1 MNTTVQTLRT
11 GCGCCTLS
19 RRRFLAG
26 CASCAASALT
36 VVASRVPA
44 AEPAPRPKVR
54 LVFSHHRQDAQ
65 GKQSEAGWPYLGY
78 DHETRKKELLTRLQQ
93 ACPGVEF
100 LPATAYS
107 PDDARKI
114 LQDDAAVDGYVAYM
128 IGGWARA
135 AETIAATGRPTL
147 YVGDLY
153 FISAATR
160 KTAREP
166 PSAP

>member
-1 MNTTVQTLRT
+1 MNTTVRESRT

-78 DHETRKKELLTRLQQ
+78 DHETRKT
-93 ACPGVEF
+93 
-100 LPATAYS
+100 
-107 PDDARKI
+107 
-114 LQDDAAVDGYVAYM
+114 
-128 IGGWARA
+128 ARA
-135 AETIAATGRPTL
+135 
-147 YVGDLY
+147 
-153 FISAATR
+153 
-160 KTAREP
+160 P